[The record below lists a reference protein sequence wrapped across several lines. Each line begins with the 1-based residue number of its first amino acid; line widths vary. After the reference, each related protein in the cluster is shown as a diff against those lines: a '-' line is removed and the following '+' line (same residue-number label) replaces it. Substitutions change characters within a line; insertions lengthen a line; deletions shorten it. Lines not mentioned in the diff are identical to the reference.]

1 MLLYQNGEK
10 FTFEFTI
17 HQDWPSLLWIHSTTT
32 EICAGHDL
40 KKPLVTMVSSGGPT
54 PWIWHGMFFRKFG
67 SNWSPNPM
75 LKQTIITIITM
86 IATNNITI
94 IAIIANIITIV
105 TIIMQKWRN
114 CWVHMVHWCSH
125 DLDPAPPPEPLKRRS
140 TTPDP
145 LAKDV
150 SEIYK

>member
-40 KKPLVTMVSSGGPT
+40 KKPLVIMVSSGGPN

-75 LKQTIITIITM
+75 LKQTIITIITIITM
-86 IATNNITI
+86 TTTNNITI
-94 IAIIANIITIV
+94 IAIIAVISLLLLSSCKN
-105 TIIMQKWRN
+105 
-114 CWVHMVHWCSH
+114 
-125 DLDPAPPPEPLKRRS
+125 E
-140 TTPDP
+140 
-145 LAKDV
+145 
-150 SEIYK
+150 EIAGSIWSIGVPMTWILHLHQSLWKGVPQRLIH